1 MAHFPGVTM
10 KPASFLDTVKTVL
23 YGFIGVRRRADHER
37 AQLNPVHV
45 IIIAVLL
52 VVLFVVTIRTVVRIV
67 VS

>member
-1 MAHFPGVTM
+1 MELLM
-10 KPASFLDTVKTVL
+10 KQASFLDTVKTVL

-37 AQLNPVHV
+37 AQLNPAHV

-52 VVLFVVTIRTVVRIV
+52 VVLFVVTLRTIVRIV